1 MSPLVRLALLA
12 GAAYLLTRY
21 WQGGRSALLSAAGA
35 MRPRDPQRD
44 ALAPLGGLR
53 PSVAGQ
59 SPLPTA
65 PELHTS

>member
-1 MSPLVRLALLA
+1 MTLFVRLALLA
-12 GAAYLLTRY
+12 GAAYLLTQS
-21 WQGGRSALLSAAGA
+21 WQGGRSPVLAGRGRA
-35 MRPRDPQRD
+35 RARDPERD

-53 PSVAGQ
+53 HSAAGR

>member
-1 MSPLVRLALLA
+1 MALLA

-21 WQGGRSALLSAAGA
+21 WERGRPLHVSARGG
-35 MRPRDPQRD
+35 PNPHDPERD

-59 SPLPTA
+59 SPLSTA
-65 PELHTS
+65 SELHTS